1 MSRLKTLSMMINHHL
16 INQNLKENEFSM
28 MINNLLLEIE
38 KENEELKER
47 IVLLEVAQNKLMNWW
62 AEELKRRTS
71 E

>member
-1 MSRLKTLSMMINHHL
+1 MSRLKTLSMMINHH
-16 INQNLKENEFSM
+16 LKENEFSM

-47 IVLLEVAQNKLMNWW
+47 IVLLEAAQNKLMNWW

>member
-1 MSRLKTLSMMINHHL
+1 MSRLKTLSMMINHH
-16 INQNLKENEFSM
+16 LKENEFSM

-38 KENEELKER
+38 KENEELKKR
-47 IVLLEVAQNKLMNWW
+47 IVLLEAAQNKLMNWW

>member
-1 MSRLKTLSMMINHHL
+1 MSRLKTLSMMINNH
-16 INQNLKENEFSM
+16 
-28 MINNLLLEIE
+28 LLEME

-47 IVLLEVAQNKLMNWW
+47 IVLLEAAQNKLMNWW

>member
-1 MSRLKTLSMMINHHL
+1 MSRLKTLSMMINHH
-16 INQNLKENEFSM
+16 LKENEFSM

-47 IVLLEVAQNKLMNWW
+47 IVLLEAAQKKLMNWW

>member
-1 MSRLKTLSMMINHHL
+1 MSRLKTLSMMINHH
-16 INQNLKENEFSM
+16 LKENEFSM

-47 IVLLEVAQNKLMNWW
+47 IVLLEAAQYKLTKWW
-62 AEELKRRTS
+62 VEELKRRTS